1 MVSAAP
7 YVLENRL
14 LCEEVYEKVPAAAT
28 RLLPFACIDPARR
41 VQTQL
46 RELERLSERYPI
58 YGLKLSGVMIQ
69 SSHAHLLARGEGFVR
84 FARERNI
91 PILLH
96 TTAYAG
102 DRFCHNSINLRIAR
116 QFPSVRFCMAHCMG
130 FDKTCLDEADAM
142 ENVFVDSAAMKIQI
156 EVPPEVMAPPERRF
170 GSDYSDFRRVFA
182 DLAAAYRRTLIWG
195 SDSPAYSYF
204 EKRRYADGTTVD
216 FCLRGSYAQEKSA
229 LDALRGLRL
238 AVANRNTCR
247 FLFGPG
253 KA

>member
-1 MVSAAP
+1 M
-7 YVLENRL
+7 
-14 LCEEVYEKVPAAAT
+14 PAAAS
-28 RLLPFACIDPARR
+28 RLLPFACIDQARKVR
-41 VQTQL
+41 TQL

-96 TTAYAG
+96 TTTYAG
-102 DRFCHNSINLRIAR
+102 DRFCHNSINMRIAR
-116 QFPSVRFCMAHCMG
+116 KFPAVRFCMAHCMG
-130 FDKTCLDEADAM
+130 FDKVCLDEADAM

-156 EVPPEVMAPPERRF
+156 EVPPDVLAPPERRF
-170 GSDYSDFRRVFA
+170 DSDYSDFRKVFT
-182 DLAAAYRRTLIWG
+182 DLAAAYGRTLICG
-195 SDSPAYSYF
+195 TDSPAYSYF
-204 EKRRYADGTTVD
+204 EKRRYADGTVVN
-216 FCLRGSYAQEKSA
+216 FCLRCTYAQEKSA
-229 LDALRGLRL
+229 LDALGKLRP

-247 FLFGPG
+247 FLFGPC